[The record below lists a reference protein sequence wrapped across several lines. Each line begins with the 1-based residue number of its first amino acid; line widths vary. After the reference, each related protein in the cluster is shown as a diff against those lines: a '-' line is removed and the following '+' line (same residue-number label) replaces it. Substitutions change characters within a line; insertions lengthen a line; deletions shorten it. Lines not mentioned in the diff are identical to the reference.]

1 MMITVIVKVRVFW
14 GITQNTIKIQV
25 TQFLISIFFVPL
37 FILRLVCSRFPLG
50 SIPVSKLYYTVA
62 GSAVVFYLSGTG
74 FFPCSSPLTLWGY
87 RLLDFWLELT
97 YYPPDCAACPLF
109 LVYCLLLLTLAFP
122 NTGDNH
128 QHAYRW
134 HVDVIFVNIYCHL
147 ASYSFQ
153 INEIAD
159 FKLLFIVFWLPIS
172 PYILQKTTTTTT
184 NCLIYFADK
193 RSYQTK

>member
-25 TQFLISIFFVPL
+25 MQFLISIFFAPL

-50 SIPVSKLYYTVA
+50 SIPVSKLYYTVG
-62 GSAVVFYLSGTG
+62 GSAVVFYLSDTG

-87 RLLDFWLELT
+87 RLLDFWLDLT
-97 YYPPDCAACPLF
+97 YYPPEGTACLLS
-109 LVYCLLLLTLAFP
+109 LVSCLLLLALAFP
-122 NTGDNH
+122 NTGDHH

-134 HVDVIFVNIYCHL
+134 QVDVNSVNIYCHL

-153 INEIAD
+153 INEL
-159 FKLLFIVFWLPIS
+159 LLFFGCLLVLTCC
-172 PYILQKTTTTTT
+172 KKKNKTTTT

>member
-50 SIPVSKLYYTVA
+50 SIPVSKLYCTVA

-87 RLLDFWLELT
+87 RLLDFWLDLT
-97 YYPPDCAACPLF
+97 YYPPDCAACPLS

-122 NTGDNH
+122 NIGDHH

-134 HVDVIFVNIYCHL
+134 QVDDRLILNCF
-147 ASYSFQ
+147 
-153 INEIAD
+153 
-159 FKLLFIVFWLPIS
+159 LLFFGCLLVLTC
-172 PYILQKTTTTTT
+172 YKKTTTTTT